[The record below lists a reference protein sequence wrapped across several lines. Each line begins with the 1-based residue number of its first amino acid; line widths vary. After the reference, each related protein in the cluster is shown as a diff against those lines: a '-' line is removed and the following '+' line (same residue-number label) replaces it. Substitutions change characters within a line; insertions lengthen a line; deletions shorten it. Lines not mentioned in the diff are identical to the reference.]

1 MDRETIQQA
10 ARQSGLFEDLPPR
23 CMETLSSRA
32 KPSEFSPGAAIYRK
46 GEASPGT
53 IGLIVSGRVHVVAEN
68 GYVVREL
75 GPGEV
80 IGEVGTISPQGKR
93 SVTLAVVEP
102 TEIIEWHIGDMEDAS
117 PELINRLKDLAWKR
131 VKYYSE

>member
-1 MDRETIQQA
+1 MDGETIRHA
-10 ARQSGLFEDLPPR
+10 ARQSGLFDDLPPR

-32 KPSEFSPGAAIYRK
+32 DVRRFSPGDAIYRK
-46 GEASPGT
+46 GDVSART
-53 IGLIVSGRVHVVAEN
+53 IALIVSGRVHATAEN

-93 SVTLAVVEP
+93 TVTLVVLEP
-102 TEIIEWHIGDMEDAS
+102 TEVIEWHIDDMEDAS
-117 PELINRLKDLAWKR
+117 PELIKRLKDLAWKR
-131 VKYYSE
+131 LTYYNE